1 MTIAAR
7 FYRRVNS
14 FIVVIEMRALSPA
27 HSWLLWNC
35 VLQRTAATFCDDGV
49 MMVSKML

>member
-14 FIVVIEMRALSPA
+14 FIVIEMRALSPA